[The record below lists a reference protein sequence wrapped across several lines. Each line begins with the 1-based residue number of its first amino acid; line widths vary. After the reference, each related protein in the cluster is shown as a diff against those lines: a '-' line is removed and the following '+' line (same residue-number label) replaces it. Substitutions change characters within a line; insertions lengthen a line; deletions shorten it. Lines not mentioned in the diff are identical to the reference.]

1 MNMNVIIVGVG
12 GQGILLA
19 SRVMGRLAMNA
30 GRDVKVSEVHGM
42 SQRGGDV
49 ITHVRIG
56 DAIQSPLIEEGTAD
70 AIIAFEPMEAVRALP
85 YLKKSGYIVAGT
97 QKIEPMPVITGAA
110 KYPEDLMDTLRTA
123 GGLFAFDA
131 LRVARECGVQR
142 AVNIVLL
149 GAFARGQSMDQA
161 LWLEAVEACVPPKT
175 IEANRRAFLAG
186 WEAMKE
192 NGNEN
197 NGTHPMG

>member
-1 MNMNVIIVGVG
+1 MDVIIVGVG

-19 SRVMGRLAMNA
+19 SRVLGRLAMNA
-30 GRDVKVSEVHGM
+30 GRDAKVSEVHGM

-56 DAIQSPLIEEGTAD
+56 EAVQSPLIEEGTAD
-70 AIIAFEPMEAVRALP
+70 AIIAFEPMEAARALP
-85 YLKKSGYIVAGT
+85 YLKEGGWIVCGT
-97 QKIEPMPVITGAA
+97 QQIAPMPVITGAA
-110 KYPEDLMDTLRTA
+110 KYPENLMETLRTA

-131 LRVARECGVQR
+131 LRVARESGVQR

-149 GAFARGQSMDQA
+149 GAFAARQSLEQS
-161 LWLEAVEACVPPKT
+161 LWLEAVGACVPQKT

-186 WEAMKE
+186 WEAMKHDD
-192 NGNEN
+192 GNQD
-197 NGTHPMG
+197 GP

>member
-1 MNMNVIIVGVG
+1 MKMNVVIVGVG

-19 SRVMGRLAMNA
+19 SRVLGRLAMNA

-56 DAIQSPLIEEGTAD
+56 DDIQSPLIEEGTAD
-70 AIIAFEPMEAVRALP
+70 AIIAFELMEAVRALP
-85 YLKKSGYIVAGT
+85 YLRKGGWIVVGT
-97 QKIEPMPVITGAA
+97 QKIEPMPVITGTAV
-110 KYPEDLMDTLRTA
+110 YPEDLMETLRTA

-149 GAFARGQSMDQA
+149 GAFAHRQSLDQA

-175 IEANRRAFLAG
+175 IEANRQAFLAG

-192 NGNEN
+192 NGDKID
-197 NGTHPMG
+197 GTHHLG